1 MAPVARLRLRPR
13 GPSSQQ
19 RGRMAGWRCL
29 LSSVALAL
37 AVTSGACF
45 PVNRNEDMRIEAEI
59 KARLVDQKFANL
71 TRLGVLSRR
80 GVVYLS
86 GTVASADERA
96 RAETLS
102 RNVQGVARV
111 VNALEVQPD

>member
-1 MAPVARLRLRPR
+1 LRAAVARLSI
-13 GPSSQQ
+13 GPGQPSGQ
-19 RGRMAGWRCL
+19 RGRRAGWRRL
-29 LSSVALAL
+29 LASAVLAL
-37 AVTSGACF
+37 AVAGGACF

-59 KARLVDQKFANL
+59 KARLVDEKFANL
-71 TRLGVLSRR
+71 TRLGVLSRG

-102 RNVQGVARV
+102 RSVQGVGRV
-111 VNALEVQPD
+111 VNRLEVLPE